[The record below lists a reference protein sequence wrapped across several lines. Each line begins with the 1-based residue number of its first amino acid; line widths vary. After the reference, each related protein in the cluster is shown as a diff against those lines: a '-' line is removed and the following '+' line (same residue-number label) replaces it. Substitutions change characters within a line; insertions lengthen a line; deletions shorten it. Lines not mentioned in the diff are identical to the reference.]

1 MFKRT
6 DSTANWL
13 MIDTARSVY
22 NQTNEVL
29 LPNTSSAEGTGG
41 GYGAYDFLSNGFK
54 PRNVVLNETNVS
66 GGTYIYMAFAENP
79 TKFANAR

>member
-6 DSTANWL
+6 DAISNWL
-13 MIDTARSVY
+13 MIDTARSAY

-29 LPNTSSAEGTGG
+29 LPNSAAAEGTGA

-54 PRNVVLNETNVS
+54 PRNVVANETNVS
-66 GGTYIYMAFAENP
+66 GGTYIYAAFAESP
-79 TKFANAR
+79 FKNALAR